1 MYDLMECYLYVFTY
15 LGKVLIMMHDVQQT
29 LPVVPG
35 GDHYDIIQASMFSSP
50 HWDLFERHFL
60 IDNMRLQRV
69 DDEAEQ
75 AQQTAYDKMIRGI
88 GLNEAVKA
96 LLIEQN
102 VPDGVPSPT
111 LKQFVLGAIPK
122 ENIFTLNTPP
132 PRLPEPPRQ
141 EREEADPDTPTPD
154 TYRVDPIPLH
164 SLPADPE
171 KVKEAMDW
179 LYPTVDGEFDP
190 LQAVNNVILATT
202 NRIVDQWNERC
213 AARNPATEISLMS
226 EDSFTDVDDDK
237 GHLASM
243 ISEEVLK
250 KYSTNDV
257 PPHDLK

>member
-1 MYDLMECYLYVFTY
+1 MYDLMEYYLYVYTY

-60 IDNMRLQRV
+60 IDNMRLQRI

-122 ENIFTLNTPP
+122 ENIFTLNTPHQDYP
-132 PRLPEPPRQ
+132 DRQDRMETGMILTRLLQTLTGLTQYLYIRYQ
-141 EREEADPDTPTPD
+141 LIQKRS
-154 TYRVDPIPLH
+154 RKRWIGCI
-164 SLPADPE
+164 LP
-171 KVKEAMDW
+171 
-179 LYPTVDGEFDP
+179 
-190 LQAVNNVILATT
+190 
-202 NRIVDQWNERC
+202 
-213 AARNPATEISLMS
+213 
-226 EDSFTDVDDDK
+226 
-237 GHLASM
+237 
-243 ISEEVLK
+243 
-250 KYSTNDV
+250 
-257 PPHDLK
+257 

>member
-1 MYDLMECYLYVFTY
+1 MYDLMECCLRIHI

-60 IDNMRLQRV
+60 IENMRLQRV
-69 DDEAEQ
+69 DDEEEQ

-122 ENIFTLNTPP
+122 DNIAFYT
-132 PRLPEPPRQ
+132 EHS
-141 EREEADPDTPTPD
+141 PT
-154 TYRVDPIPLH
+154 TRT
-164 SLPADPE
+164 A
-171 KVKEAMDW
+171 KTGW
-179 LYPTVDGEFDP
+179 RGE
-190 LQAVNNVILATT
+190 
-202 NRIVDQWNERC
+202 
-213 AARNPATEISLMS
+213 
-226 EDSFTDVDDDK
+226 
-237 GHLASM
+237 
-243 ISEEVLK
+243 
-250 KYSTNDV
+250 
-257 PPHDLK
+257 